1 MLGHDYAKG
10 WIELVVGPMFSG
22 KSEELIRRVTRAL
35 IAKQVVDVF
44 KPAIDNRFSEAAVAS
59 HAGREILAIPVHDVA
74 EMEGLASPNG
84 RVIAIDEA
92 QFFDD
97 SLVAAVERWASAG
110 RRVILAGLDLDF
122 RGEPFGPMPEMLA
135 RAEVVDKLTAICAC
149 GHNATRTQRLIHGSP
164 AHYDDPIVLVGASE
178 SYEPRCRDCHTV
190 FHGSRSVPLFSR
202 ESLEDS

>member
-44 KPAIDNRFSEAAVAS
+44 KPAIDTRFSDTAVAS
-59 HAGREILAIPVHDVA
+59 HAGRELRAIPVHTVA
-74 EMEGLASPNG
+74 EMQDFVSPDG
-84 RVIAIDEA
+84 RVVAIDEA
-92 QFFDD
+92 QFFTGD
-97 SLVAAVERWASAG
+97 LVAAVEEWANTG

-122 RGEPFGPMPEMLA
+122 RGEPFGPMPELLA

-164 AHYDDPIVLVGASE
+164 AHYNDPIVLVGAEE

-190 FHGSRSVPLFSR
+190 FHGSRAVPLFGN
-202 ESLEDS
+202 EPA